1 MHVYDDLM
9 FLLVY
14 FDTTMISIDNVVCK
28 DQKQ

>member
-14 FDTTMISIDNVVCK
+14 FDTTMIGIDNVVCK

>member
-14 FDTTMISIDNVVCK
+14 FDTTMIGIDNVVRK